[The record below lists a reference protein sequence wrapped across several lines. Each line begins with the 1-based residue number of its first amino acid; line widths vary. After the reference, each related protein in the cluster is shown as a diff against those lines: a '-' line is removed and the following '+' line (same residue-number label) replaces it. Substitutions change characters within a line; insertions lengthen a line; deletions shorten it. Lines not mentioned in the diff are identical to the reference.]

1 MFTRRQF
8 LSLSPALPV
17 ISLSF
22 ILSCSNSNRGS
33 LAVEARAVFPA
44 GDPRPIA
51 QVTIHLLDADLIR
64 LAMAE
69 GDEHSPSHDKVHAE
83 NPRLKSLAGLMNGR
97 RREAYSLGPD
107 AFLLLEQSRPLWE
120 PHVLRTAETDAEG
133 RASFE
138 NLRPGQYWL
147 MCYRWKGG
155 GEAFWNHQVIVEKG
169 TNRVALDEINALYF
183 K

>member
-1 MFTRRQF
+1 MLAALVALF
-8 LSLSPALPV
+8 LPLTFGCSDSNYGALAIEAQIISPAGNKQPV
-17 ISLSF
+17 
-22 ILSCSNSNRGS
+22 
-33 LAVEARAVFPA
+33 ARA
-44 GDPRPIA
+44 
-51 QVTIHLLDADLIR
+51 TIHLLNADLIL

-69 GDEHSPSHDKVHAE
+69 GDEHSPLHDKVYAE
-83 NPRLKSLAGLMNGR
+83 NPRLKSLARLMNGR

-107 AFLLLEQSRPLWE
+107 AFLLLEQCRPLWE

-138 NLRPGQYWL
+138 NLRPGRYWL
-147 MCYRWKGG
+147 MGYRRKDGE
-155 GEAFWNHQVIVEKG
+155 EAFWNQQVIIEKG